1 MESIFVKLLQIK
13 FTCFLESLPI
23 SCQVFFPRLSSET
36 EFQGLLPH
44 AGFFFV
50 YTHFNTAE
58 TFPRTSF
65 QREAGVNL
73 QIASGSLPLAICN

>member
-1 MESIFVKLLQIK
+1 MVSICEVIANKVYLLSRISSH
-13 FTCFLESLPI
+13 LLP
-23 SCQVFFPRLSSET
+23 VFFPRLSSET

-50 YTHFNTAE
+50 YTHFNTAD

-73 QIASGSLPLAICN
+73 QIASGS